1 MRGVISLHNKT
12 PSGTEVSLHVFALGG
27 LNKQVICTVVL
38 DNNILPRDG
47 DNHCREHCELHCGC
61 VVALQREVTVGT
73 TDQHQDRASRGMIHM
88 TRRSGERPK
97 DGAGWQKCGEHNVAC
112 ASNRAR
118 SILGRAI
125 VHREQRG

>member
-47 DNHCREHCELHCGC
+47 DDRRREHCELHGC
-61 VVALQREVTVGT
+61 VVALREVTVGE
-73 TDQHQDRASRGMIHM
+73 SEG
-88 TRRSGERPK
+88 S
-97 DGAGWQKCGEHNVAC
+97 
-112 ASNRAR
+112 
-118 SILGRAI
+118 
-125 VHREQRG
+125 